1 MVLISL
7 IKLKLYLLRVALPYG
22 TVRLR
27 LVRLRLVQ
35 LRLVQ
40 LRFASFSTLTILNTF
55 DLIIHY
61 STCQTM
67 SDNHHIIY
75 TTQYFTHNEKNKQ
88 MTSTFS

>member
-7 IKLKLYLLRVALPYG
+7 IELKLYLLRVALPYG

-27 LVRLRLVQ
+27 LVR

>member
-22 TVRLR
+22 TVR
-27 LVRLRLVQ
+27 

-75 TTQYFTHNEKNKQ
+75 TTHYFTHNEKNKQ

>member
-27 LVRLRLVQ
+27 LVR

-75 TTQYFTHNEKNKQ
+75 TTHYFTHNEKNKQ